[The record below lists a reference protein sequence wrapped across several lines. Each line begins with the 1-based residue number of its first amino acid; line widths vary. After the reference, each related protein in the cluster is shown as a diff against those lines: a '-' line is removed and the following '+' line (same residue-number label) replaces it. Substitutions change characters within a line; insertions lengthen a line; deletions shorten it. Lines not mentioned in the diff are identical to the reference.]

1 MALSTITYNCEVL
14 TPLFSAGADTNE
26 PEFRAA
32 TIKGSLR
39 FWFRALHGHFA
50 KVEDLQAEER
60 KYFGDTSRR
69 SPLLIRCIPEGN
81 PQTERKALLPHR
93 TDNRRSPAEAILPG
107 SRFTVKLTM
116 PSNQLEK
123 IKALFELAI
132 FLGGWGRRSRR
143 GAGSIRIVSLQSSG
157 EESPCSYES
166 PDNLPTLIEL
176 IKEWTPH
183 YSIQNDKIQF
193 LYSGQKLYYP
203 WLNCIELGHQSFNHE
218 QDLRDRIGKVTS
230 NLKHHYDRAYEVS
243 MGHAFKG
250 RFASPVYTSA
260 FERAGLF
267 YAVVS
272 TLNTIPDR
280 DSRLVDLY
288 IQDDFKREVL

>member
-1 MALSTITYNCEVL
+1 L
-14 TPLFSAGADTNE
+14 
-26 PEFRAA
+26 
-32 TIKGSLR
+32 IKGSLR

-60 KYFGDTSRR
+60 KYFGDTSRK
-69 SPLLIRCIPEGN
+69 SPLLIRCKPDGEPRI
-81 PQTERKALLPHR
+81 ERLPLLPHR
-93 TDNRRSPAEAILPG
+93 TDNRRSPAQAILPG
-107 SRFTVKLTM
+107 SRFTVQLTT
-116 PSNQLEK
+116 PTKQLEK
-123 IKALFELAI
+123 INALFELAI

-143 GAGSIRIVSLQSSG
+143 AAGCIKIVSTQSSG
-157 EESPCSYES
+157 QESPSPYKA
-166 PDNLPTLIEL
+166 PDNLEALIEL
-176 IKEWTPH
+176 LQEWTPY
-183 YSIQNDKIQF
+183 YSVQEDKIQF

-203 WLNCIELGHQSFNHE
+203 WLNRIELGNQSFGHE
-218 QDLRDRIGKVTS
+218 QDLRSRIGKVTS

-260 FERAGLF
+260 FEQAGSF

-280 DSRLVDLY
+280 DPRLVNLY